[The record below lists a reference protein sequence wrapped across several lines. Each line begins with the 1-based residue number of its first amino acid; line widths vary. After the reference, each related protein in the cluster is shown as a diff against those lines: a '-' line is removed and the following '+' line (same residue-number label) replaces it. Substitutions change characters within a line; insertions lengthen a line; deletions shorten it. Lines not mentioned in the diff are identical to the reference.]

1 MAHNRTP
8 ELLTDLES
16 QIKTHLLPEMDAH
29 RAHIISRKI
38 SHYLSHHW
46 GGQLLYIPKNHGGQ
60 LDERDKQIYADF
72 NGSNHAALA
81 KKYDLAVQQI
91 YKIIKIARQYDLT
104 QRQQGL
110 FDDDD

>member
-1 MAHNRTP
+1 MVHNRTP

-38 SHYLSHHW
+38 SQYLSHHW

-110 FDDDD
+110 FDD

>member
-1 MAHNRTP
+1 MVHNRTP

-38 SHYLSHHW
+38 SQYLSHHW
-46 GGQLLYIPKNHGGQ
+46 GGQ

-110 FDDDD
+110 FDD